1 MRNINSPTTTIEL
14 FAKKSVIFLLF
25 MYKESISPYLS
36 TQCSYS
42 LTCSDYAKNI
52 IKEKGVFIGIFL
64 SIIRLVKCT
73 LLPLKNIF
81 IFKYRFIF
89 SYMKVPIKFNIFI
102 LLIILFAF
110 ISCTNFSH
118 QGGWSNVIL
127 DSENQSLYVSSNKG
141 KLYNV
146 ITNDGVPSINWT
158 YPEDSKGTS
167 YSDPILYENS
177 VINSSFDCKGKS
189 CEGEIYELNKSN
201 GELVWQK
208 NIPSKISPKIEIYKD
223 LLLVSSLKKQEN
235 NHDLI
240 TSEIYLISLND
251 QNKGAIIGKIPV
263 SGEIWS
269 GAYLYNDM
277 AFVATLSGMLYIFD
291 VDKMRD
297 FSNNSFDQILIDSIQ
312 LPYAIN
318 SKLHFSSNRIYLS
331 DVSGEFYSLNI
342 NNLQENKKVNIN
354 NWMISSPLFYLDK
367 VYVFTINGDVF
378 LIDIKKHEIIESFST
393 DKIIVGDPKKLQI
406 DSDNYI
412 LIPTE
417 KNGIEI
423 INNDPFDLGTSL
435 GRYPTEKKLY
445 SSPLIN
451 ESNLIIHTQKSEL
464 LFFKLKNRDMYYCLD
479 LNEEKI
485 CD

>member
-1 MRNINSPTTTIEL
+1 MRNINSPIYIIEL
-14 FAKKSVIFLLF
+14 ILKKIAIFLLF
-25 MYKESISPYLS
+25 IYKQSISPYIS

-42 LTCSDYAKNI
+42 LTCSDYAKNV
-52 IKEKGVFIGIFL
+52 IKNKGVFIGVFL
-64 SIIRLVKCT
+64 SIIRLGKCS
-73 LLPLKNIF
+73 LIPLKSVF
-81 IFKYRFIF
+81 
-89 SYMKVPIKFNIFI
+89 KFNVFFI
-102 LLIILFAF
+102 KIQKKFNTFFLLIIFF
-110 ISCTNFSH
+110 GFVSCTNFSH

-127 DSENQSLYVSSNKG
+127 DSENDSLYVSSNEG
-141 KLYNV
+141 KLFNI

-158 YPEDSKGTS
+158 YPKDSRGTS

-177 VINSSFDCKGKS
+177 VINASFDCKGKN
-189 CEGEIYELNKSN
+189 CEGEIYELQKSN

-208 NIPSKISPKIEIYKD
+208 NIPSKISPKIGLYKD
-223 LLLVSSLKKQEN
+223 LLLVTSLKKKESN
-235 NHDLI
+235 KELT

-251 QNKGAIIGKIPV
+251 QSKGSIIGKIPI
-263 SGEIWS
+263 SGEVWS
-269 GAYLYNDM
+269 GTYLHNDM
-277 AFVATLSGMLYIFD
+277 VFIATLSGMLYVFD
-291 VDKMRD
+291 AKKIKD
-297 FSNNSFDQILIDSIQ
+297 FSNNSFDEILIDSIQ
-312 LPYAIN
+312 LPHAIN
-318 SKLHFSSNRIYLS
+318 SKLHFSSNNIFLS

-342 NNLQENKKVNIN
+342 NNLQDNKKVNIK

-367 VYVFTINGDVF
+367 VYVFTVNGNVF
-378 LIDIKKHEIIESFST
+378 LIDVEKHEILESFST

-435 GRYPTEKKLY
+435 GRYPTDKKLY

>member
-1 MRNINSPTTTIEL
+1 MRNINSPISTIEL
-14 FAKKSVIFLLF
+14 YIKKAVIFSLF
-25 MYKESISPYLS
+25 IYKESISPYVS

-42 LTCSDYAKNI
+42 LTCSDYAKNV
-52 IKEKGVFIGIFL
+52 IKEKGVLIGVFI
-64 SIIRLVKCT
+64 SIIRLGKCT
-73 LLPLKNIF
+73 LLPFKNIF
-81 IFKYRFIF
+81 EDRFKI
-89 SYMKVPIKFNIFI
+89 SYIKFPKKFNIFI

-110 ISCTNFSH
+110 ISCTNFGH

-127 DSENQSLYVSSNKG
+127 DSENQSLYVSSNEG

-146 ITNDGVPSINWT
+146 ITNDGIPSINWI
-158 YPEDSKGTS
+158 YPKDSKGTS
-167 YSDPILYENS
+167 YSDPVLYENS
-177 VINSSFDCKGKS
+177 VISSSFDCKGKS
-189 CEGEIYELNKSN
+189 CEGEIYELKKSN
-201 GELVWQK
+201 GELVWKK
-208 NIPSKISPKIEIYKD
+208 NIPSKISPKVGIYKD
-223 LLLVSSLKKQEN
+223 LLLVSSLKQKEN
-235 NHDLI
+235 NHDLT

-251 QNKGAIIGKIPV
+251 QSKGSIIGKIPV

-269 GAYLYNDM
+269 GTYLHNDM
-277 AFVATLSGMLYIFD
+277 VFVATLSGMLYVFD
-291 VDKMRD
+291 ANKMRD
-297 FSNNSFDQILIDSIQ
+297 FSSNSYDDILIDSIQ

-318 SKLHFSSNRIYLS
+318 SKLQFSSNRIYFS
-331 DVSGEFYSLNI
+331 DVSGEFYSINI
-342 NNLQENKKVNIN
+342 NNFQEKLSVNIK

-378 LIDIKKHEIIESFST
+378 LIDIKKHEIIESFSI

-435 GRYPTEKKLY
+435 GRYPTDKKLY
-445 SSPLIN
+445 SSPLIT
-451 ESNLIIHTQKSEL
+451 ESNLIIHTQKSKL